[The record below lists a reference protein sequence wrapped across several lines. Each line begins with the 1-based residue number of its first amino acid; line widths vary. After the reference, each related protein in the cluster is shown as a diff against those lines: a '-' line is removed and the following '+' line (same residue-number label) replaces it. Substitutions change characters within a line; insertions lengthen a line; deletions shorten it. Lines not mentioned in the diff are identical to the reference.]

1 MNKIILILAIITTM
15 SCQDDIVIN
24 KTLEN
29 LKVEPIMGI
38 PNYGL
43 SRIIIDDTT
52 TILMYKGYQSVSIIQ
67 LK

>member
-1 MNKIILILAIITTM
+1 MNKIILILAILTMM

-52 TILMYKGYQSVSIIQ
+52 TILIYKGYQSISIIQ

>member
-1 MNKIILILAIITTM
+1 MNKIILFLAIITTM

-38 PNYGL
+38 SNYGL

-52 TILMYKGYQSVSIIQ
+52 TILIYKGDQSISIIQ